1 MAVKAEQMELF
12 AEERT
17 VLGRQVKRLRE
28 DGWVPAVM
36 YGREFDPM
44 PLQVEELPLRK
55 VLSQVGGSQLVRV
68 QVKGKKAPELVLV
81 REVQHDPLRGHVL
94 HVDLYRVMM
103 TEKLT
108 AEVPLS
114 LIGES
119 PMTEDVDA
127 VMITGISSV
136 EVQCLP
142 GDLVD
147 AIEVDLS
154 TLTEFDQSL
163 TVGDLPVPGGIEIL
177 TEPDEMIARV
187 VQVRMV
193 VPEPEVEVEPL
204 PLEEEEIVEVVEEMV
219 EEDEEA

>member
-1 MAVKAEQMELF
+1 MAVKAEQMELV

-44 PLQVEELPLRK
+44 PLQVEELRLRK
-55 VLSQVGGSQLVRV
+55 VLSQVGGSQLVRIN
-68 QVKGKKAPELVLV
+68 VKGKKSPELVLV
-81 REVQHDPLRGHVL
+81 REVQQHPLRGHVL

-103 TEKLT
+103 TETLT

-114 LIGES
+114 LVGTT
-119 PMTEDVDA
+119 PMSQVTDA
-127 VMITGISSV
+127 VMLTGISSV

-154 TLTEFDQSL
+154 ALTEFDQSL
-163 TVGDLPVPGGIEIL
+163 TVGDLPVPDGIEIL
-177 TEPDEMIARV
+177 TEPDEMIVRV
-187 VQVRMV
+187 MHVRMA
-193 VPEPEVEVEPL
+193 VPEPEVEEL
-204 PLEEEEIVEVVEEMV
+204 PLEEEEIVDVVQEIVEEGG
-219 EEDEEA
+219 EEA

>member
-1 MAVKAEQMELF
+1 MAVKAEQMELV

-17 VLGRQVKRLRE
+17 VLGRQVKQLRE

-44 PLQVEELPLRK
+44 PLQVEELRLRK

-68 QVKGKKAPELVLV
+68 NVKGKKSPELVLV
-81 REVQHDPLRGHVL
+81 REVQQDPLRGHVL

-114 LIGES
+114 LVGTS
-119 PMTEDVDA
+119 PMTHVTDA
-127 VMITGISSV
+127 VMLTGISSV

-142 GDLVD
+142 VDLVD

-154 TLTEFDQSL
+154 ALTEFDQSL
-163 TVGDLPVPGGIEIL
+163 TVGDLPVPDGIEIL
-177 TEPDEMIARV
+177 TEPDEMIVRV
-187 VQVRMV
+187 MQVRMAV
-193 VPEPEVEVEPL
+193 PEVEVEEL
-204 PLEEEEIVEVVEEMV
+204 PIEEEEIVEVIEDMV
-219 EEDEEA
+219 EEGGEEG

>member
-1 MAVKAEQMELF
+1 MAVKAEQMELV

-17 VLGRQVKRLRE
+17 VLGRQVKRLRQ

-36 YGREFDPM
+36 YGREFEPV
-44 PLQVEELPLRK
+44 PLQLEELPLRK
-55 VLSQVGGSQLVRV
+55 VLSQVGGSQLVSV
-68 QVKGKKAPELVLV
+68 NVKGKKSPELVLV
-81 REVQHDPLRGHVL
+81 REVQQHPLRGDVL

-108 AEVPLS
+108 TEVPLS
-114 LIGES
+114 LVGTS
-119 PMTEDVDA
+119 PMSEVADGLLL
-127 VMITGISSV
+127 TGISSV

-154 TLTEFDQSL
+154 ALTEFDQSL
-163 TVGDLPVPGGIEIL
+163 TVGDLPVPEGIEIL

-187 VQVRMV
+187 VQVRMA
-193 VPEPEVEVEPL
+193 VPEPEVEEL
-204 PLEEEEIVEVVEEMV
+204 PLEEEELVEVVEEIA
-219 EEDEEA
+219 EEGREEA